1 MKTSSNS
8 RKPTPVDPVYENFK
22 DLDFSNA
29 KPVSLV
35 PHLQALQTS
44 AGLKSRITMRVDSDV
59 VAVFRARAA
68 AAGANYQTMMNDALK
83 QFAQGITIAEML
95 DKSVRE
101 TIGACLT
108 QSALVTK
115 IGKQTRA

>member
-8 RKPTPVDPVYENFK
+8 RKPTLVDPVYEKFK
-22 DLDFSNA
+22 DLDFTNA
-29 KPVSLV
+29 NPVPQV
-35 PHLQALQTS
+35 AHLQALQTS

-83 QFAQGITIAEML
+83 QFAQGITMAEML

-108 QSALVTK
+108 QNLAPTTRRKQASA
-115 IGKQTRA
+115 